1 MAAIILCHQPRGAP
15 EGGLTVDLRRWLDA
29 LPARLQP
36 LLRRARAEADLDD
49 ELSFHLEM
57 ETRAG
62 ERRGLS
68 RMEAERRARL
78 ALQGVRQ
85 TKERAR
91 EVWPLAWATDL
102 VQDFRYTVQ
111 QVNRSPG
118 FAALA
123 VLCLGL
129 GIGANTSVFSALNSV
144 LFRPLPVAV
153 PGGLLMLNRGT
164 SPYFSYPD
172 FQDLQARGRLL
183 SGLTASFPMESD
195 LDVDGVSEFV
205 AAEVVSAN
213 YGAVLGVL
221 PVLGRWLTSETEPV
235 AVISHAV
242 WQNRFGGSANVLGQR
257 IGSEAQSYTI
267 VGIAPRAFTG
277 IFAPYRTDIWVPM
290 RTRPRLTAMLD
301 NRSSRLVMVFGRL
314 RSDAT
319 PGQASAEL
327 NGIDAQLVAEHGAST
342 EPLPPIVAEPIRGIP
357 NPGGR
362 RLVSMSASLLMIVVG
377 LVLLIACVNVGN
389 LLLVRGT
396 LRQRELAVRQALGAT
411 KGRLMR
417 QLLTESLVLGI
428 GGGATG
434 LLLALWTTSILE
446 RVMPSMR
453 STFPID
459 LNLSLDGRVIAF
471 ATTLSLA
478 TALFCGLVPAWRGS
492 QTSGVAGF
500 KGEVGGSI
508 RRRRPFGLVA
518 QVSVSFVLLLIAGSV
533 IASLRRLQVTDPGF
547 TISGRLY
554 AYIYFPSASTSETR
568 RELYAQALDRL
579 RALPG
584 VLNASQT
591 SVLPLMPSETDCAS
605 LSGGSQLHV
614 STNEIDQGYFQTMG
628 IGMIAGRDFTAIDLP
643 RESSTIII
651 TESLARRLWPHTS
664 PIGERVLIGCE
675 APQASIVIGVVRDSV
690 VRNVGE
696 SPQPRF
702 YRPFTRQYSGGIT
715 AVLLQTGTDSAS
727 MVPAVRETLVGM
739 GRNVRVYAVE
749 PFSTYID
756 RSFTSVRWM
765 ATVLSGFGLLALVL
779 AAIGLYGVIAYRV
792 SLRTPEIGVRMA
804 LGAGRGAIFRDVVLH
819 GLAIAVAGVVIGE
832 VLAIPATRALASL
845 QAGIRP
851 GTPSTHVAAAVLWV
865 VVALVACYV
874 PASRA
879 SRVDPMEALRHE

>member
-1 MAAIILCHQPRGAP
+1 
-15 EGGLTVDLRRWLDA
+15 
-29 LPARLQP
+29 LQP
-36 LLRRARAEADLDD
+36 LLRRGRAEADLDD

-62 ERRGLS
+62 ELRGLS

-78 ALQGVRQ
+78 SLHGVQQ

-102 VQDFRYTVQ
+102 VQDFRYAVQ
-111 QVNRSPG
+111 QVKRSPG
-118 FAALA
+118 FAVLA

-129 GIGANTSVFSALNSV
+129 GIGANTSIFSALNSV
-144 LFRPLPVAV
+144 LFRSLPVAD
-153 PGGLLMLNRGT
+153 PGHLLMLSRGT
-164 SPYFSYPD
+164 SAYFSYPV
-172 FQDLQARGRLL
+172 FQDLQAHGRLL
-183 SGLTASFPMESD
+183 SGLAASWPMESD

-213 YGAVLGVL
+213 YGVVLGVA
-221 PVLGRWLTSETEPV
+221 PALGRWFTSETEPV
-235 AVISHAV
+235 AVISYAV
-242 WQNRFGGSANVLGQR
+242 WQNRFDGRANVLGR
-257 IGSEAQSYTI
+257 SIGSEEQSYTI
-267 VGIAPRAFTG
+267 VGVAPRAFTG

-301 NRSSRLVMVFGRL
+301 NRARRLVMVFGRL

-319 PGQASAEL
+319 PGEASAEL

-342 EPLPPIVAEPIRGIP
+342 EPLSPIVAEPIRGIP

-362 RLVSMSASLLMIVVG
+362 RLVSLSASLLMIVVG

-389 LLLVRGT
+389 LLLVRGS
-396 LRQRELAVRQALGAT
+396 LRQRELAARQSLGAT
-411 KGRLMR
+411 KSRLMR
-417 QLLTESLVLGI
+417 QLLTESLVLAI
-428 GGGATG
+428 GGGACG
-434 LLLALWTTSILE
+434 LVLALWTTRILE
-446 RVMPSMR
+446 RVVPSMQ
-453 STFPID
+453 STFPIE
-459 LNLSLDGRVIAF
+459 LNLSLEGRVIAF
-471 ATTLSLA
+471 ATILSLA
-478 TALFCGLVPAWRGS
+478 TTLVCGLVPAWRGS

-508 RRRRPFGLVA
+508 RRRRPFGLIA
-518 QVSVSFVLLLIAGSV
+518 QVILSFVLLLIAGSV
-533 IASLRRLQVTDPGF
+533 ITSLRRLQVTDPGF

-554 AYIYFPSASTSETR
+554 AYIYFPSASTSESR

-591 SVLPLMPSETDCAS
+591 SALPLMPSGTDCAS
-605 LSGGSQLHV
+605 LSGGPQLPV

-628 IGMIAGRDFTAIDLP
+628 IGMIAGRDFTASDLP

-651 TESLARRLWPHTS
+651 TESLARRLWPNTS
-664 PIGERVLIGCE
+664 PIGEQVLIGCQS
-675 APQASIVIGVVRDSV
+675 PQASIVIGVVRDSV

-696 SPQPRF
+696 SPEPRF
-702 YRPFTRQYSGGIT
+702 YRPFTRQYDGGLT
-715 AVLLQTGTDSAS
+715 AVLLHTGTDAAS

-739 GRNVRVYAVE
+739 GRNIRVYAVE

-792 SLRTPEIGVRMA
+792 SLRTQEIGVRMA
-804 LGAGRGAIFRDVVLH
+804 LGAGRGAIFRDVVWQ

-832 VLAIPATRALASL
+832 VLAIPSTRALASL

-851 GTPSTHVAAAVLWV
+851 AAPSMHVAAAVIWV
-865 VVALVACYV
+865 AVAFVACYV